1 MKNTTKKATA
11 LYIGAVLM
19 YLLALI
25 LMFVYRN
32 IGAVIS
38 LACLGSAID
47 STWGS
52 NTGLGMTIVKSLID
66 QMHGTI
72 EVSSQVGVGSTFVI
86 TIPFEIA
93 QKADAQLPEGP
104 NHPHSYHDCQCLPG
118 GFGKVSAS
126 RHECSPVK
134 ASGNDQGGCS
144 HFPVRGKIYKKH
156 LKLLEVFAIILG

>member
-1 MKNTTKKATA
+1 
-11 LYIGAVLM
+11 
-19 YLLALI
+19 
-25 LMFVYRN
+25 MFVYRN